1 MEPYSPWRNNAEREN
16 KIVKKLGC
24 YFMQS
29 TNTYSVLWSL
39 AYTFVAEIRYRIASN
54 KPGIQGRT
62 LFDNIYGYTPDILQY
77 ISILWYQWIWF
88 WKSAKVQSQQL
99 GK

>member
-29 TNTYSVLWSL
+29 TNTHIVLWSL

-54 KPGIQGRT
+54 TPGIQGRT
-62 LFDNIYGYTPDILQY
+62 LFDNTYGYTPDILQY
-77 ISILWYQWIWF
+77 ISISWYQWIWF